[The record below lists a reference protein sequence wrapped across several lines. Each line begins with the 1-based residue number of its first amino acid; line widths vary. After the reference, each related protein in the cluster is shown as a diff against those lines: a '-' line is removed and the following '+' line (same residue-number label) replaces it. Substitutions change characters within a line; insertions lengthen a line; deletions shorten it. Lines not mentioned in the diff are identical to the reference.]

1 MAAPLELP
9 QSVVRSLLGAAA
21 DAGRFAVVGLD
32 AESRVVGSVVRLKVK
47 NLVGLGDSSRLF
59 QKLVD
64 RIEQSLEGVGRK
76 HLPDGQVAILV
87 KRFDLSCREHGA
99 AKLRGE

>member
-1 MAAPLELP
+1 MEFYVF
-9 QSVVRSLLGAAA
+9 SDNCR
-21 DAGRFAVVGLD
+21 DAVERRFAGGNLPKERTHND
-32 AESRVVGSVVRLKVK
+32 RMANAAESRVVGSVVRLKVK

-87 KRFDLSCREHGA
+87 KRFD
-99 AKLRGE
+99 